1 MEKTIPYP
9 PVRAFIISSLILVIA
24 GFGGVFVIINLT
36 EPSGG
41 TRWAFFF
48 CAVLGLTG
56 LALPGVAYLNTRFPS
71 VPPPTHV
78 VILREAI
85 WLGIYLP
92 SLAWLRI
99 GRVLDLS
106 LAILLAAGFILI
118 EWLLRLRE
126 RNQWKPDL

>member
-1 MEKTIPYP
+1 MEKTRSFT
-9 PVRAFIISSLILVIA
+9 PVKAFIITSFILVFA
-24 GFGGVFVIINLT
+24 GLIGFFAIVILT

-48 CAVLGLTG
+48 CSVLSLSG

-71 VPPPTHV
+71 IPPATQTV
-78 VILREAI
+78 VLRQAI

-92 SLAWLRI
+92 TLAWLRI
-99 GRVLDLS
+99 GRVLNLS

-126 RNQWKPDL
+126 RNLWKPD

>member
-1 MEKTIPYP
+1 MEKTRLYP
-9 PVRAFIISSLILVIA
+9 PVRAFLAASLILVIVGSS
-24 GFGGVFVIINLT
+24 GFFAIINLT

-48 CAVLGLTG
+48 CSVLVLSG

-71 VPPPTHV
+71 IPPATQT
-78 VILREAI
+78 VILRQAI

-92 SLAWLRI
+92 TLAWLRI
-99 GRVLDLS
+99 GRVLNLS

-126 RNQWKPDL
+126 RNLWKPD